1 MKKKYIFIVL
11 PILVFLVAFLG
22 VFLYFNNQNKKTNF
36 TLKEKQWIED
46 HKSSKID
53 FDIVNNYPVYGM
65 DGTGVFFNYINNL
78 ENTTGLAF
86 NKVPLLDT
94 EKTSSDYSIHILN
107 NDEELGKN
115 DLLLFTDSYVA
126 ISTSPM
132 TIAKESDINNLKV
145 GVLDD
150 DMSEVGYY
158 LKSSANLTYVSYDD
172 VSSLY
177 KGLDNTKVDMIV
189 VPYMRY
195 LEKIISSDKY
205 YVNYYFTD
213 LSKKAVLTLS
223 NNNKILNSIIKKHFT
238 KWKDNKFV
246 TDYNTELL
254 NYYLDK
260 NDVSDKVK
268 TELISKSYVY
278 GYIEN
283 PPYEV
288 TKGKKVKGIA
298 MEYIDRISRLS
309 DIEFKYKKYK
319 NIDELKDA
327 ISKAKVDVYFDYYG
341 ISNVNYSSTVSPFIE
356 SYVVLGKVKDDHI
369 VTSFESIKNEEVKM
383 LKSSLI
389 TKYFEK
395 NSRANITTV
404 DKIKDLVD
412 KKSSSMI
419 AIDKELYSYYKNTTF
434 KKYEVLYTDVI
445 TSEYNF
451 KVNNDNET
459 FYKLFNYIIN
469 TNSYYKY
476 RNSGL
481 ISLTEHKF
489 DTSSFSKVLITVFIC
504 LLVLLFVVIGV
515 IAYGKNKRKVK
526 QVKKEERVKYTD
538 MLTALKNRN
547 YLNLNIN
554 KWDDCKVLPQS
565 IIMIDLNNVQYVND
579 NHGYDAGDELII
591 KAASTLVNTQLENS
605 EIVRTNGNEFL
616 IYTIGY
622 SESQIENYTKKLSKE
637 LKKLPY
643 GFGASIGYSMI
654 KDDIK
659 TIDDAISEATL
670 EMKNKKEDYK

>member
-327 ISKAKVDVYFDYYG
+327 ISKGKVDVYFDYYG